1 MLVKATVLDT
11 IQQMP
16 NEFSLEDL
24 MEKLILIEKIEKGL
38 EQVKAGQTFSHEEAK
53 KKLAKWLS

>member
-1 MLVKATVLDT
+1 
-11 IQQMP
+11 MP

-38 EQVKAGQTFSHEEAK
+38 EQVKTGQTFNHSEAK
-53 KKLAKWLS
+53 KKLAKWLN